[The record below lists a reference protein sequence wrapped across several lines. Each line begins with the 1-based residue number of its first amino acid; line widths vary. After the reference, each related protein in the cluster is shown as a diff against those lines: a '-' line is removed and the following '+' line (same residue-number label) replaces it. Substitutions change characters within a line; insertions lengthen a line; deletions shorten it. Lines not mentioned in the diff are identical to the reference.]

1 MPLPDVVGL
10 GKFKVATLL
19 DSHSSMHRA
28 CDPHEPHGREQTQK
42 APKSVGFGAF
52 CVCSRPTWVLG

>member
-1 MPLPDVVGL
+1 MPGR
-10 GKFKVATLL
+10 FTTLL

-28 CDPHEPHGREQTQK
+28 CDPHEPHRREQTQK

-52 CVCSRPTWVLG
+52 VCSRPTWVLG